1 MSGNRPIRRDTEPQ
15 PSSPERRGSIH
26 WRMVFTGVCLGLGM
40 LAALVQV
47 FVLQTVQHE
56 ELQREASRNYSRNVT
71 LDAWRGD
78 MVDRDG
84 ALLAST
90 VHRWFVSVDPSHIP
104 AEVAPQTAAILAELL
119 NDDPNRILQRINGET
134 AKKSEA
140 EALDPTTRVAR
151 AIVAPIAETMSKMF
165 GGNGRES
172 RSHLQRKMRMLEY
185 FYRMDQLRSR
195 SIYGLVDTLA
205 SVGEGV
211 ARTFDA
217 STEDLRFFRH
227 RTRRYA
233 YLVGDLDDGTKELV
247 AAARKASREQAR
259 ACREELRSMRVGGT
273 DKKDMRCADP
283 LAAIRLN
290 KEPRRYYP
298 KRELGTQ
305 LLGLVGRHSKAL
317 EGLERATDGILKGG
331 QHTTRV
337 VRDIRGRSM
346 VLEGIEEDAPISGP
360 TVELTIDQEIQA
372 LSEQALTHA
381 CEASGARAGYAVV
394 MDVATGEV
402 LGASSYPSYNPNNY
416 RSFFAE
422 RQPLLDE
429 ADARHQ
435 ALSDL
440 KWAASWPLM
449 EVAYPDTADS
459 TRLEAR
465 RALTRQQTAS
475 MEHAHAYPSAA
486 RHTAFQDVYEPGSIL
501 KVFTLAAWLQ
511 SGVRPRDHKYSL
523 MGNLWELKDS
533 EENTIS
539 DDHRH
544 DRDEADA
551 QYAIQTSSNIAF
563 GQMGLDIENNR
574 KATGE
579 PGLEDYLRK
588 FGFGSV
594 TASGFPGEAAGLLR
608 KADEWRTV
616 ETANIAFGQGMAAT
630 GIQLVSALSAL
641 GNGGRLMKPRLVR
654 RVLDSYGKEIR
665 RWDPELVAQVVD
677 EEVARTTVDLMRA
690 VVLPGGTGT
699 RAEIPEYPVAGKTG
713 TGQKAHIRPGLGYA
727 ENMWVGTFF
736 GLAPIDDPKLAV
748 IVLIDEPQG
757 KRYGGVVAAPA
768 FREIMRG
775 SLALLGE
782 PSPFY
787 VHRRAAWV
795 DPKELARRRTQ
806 PATSGRRLR
815 DAAPPIDPDFA
826 GEVPVP
832 DFGGM
837 TMDQARSTALS
848 VGLRVR
854 LAGSG
859 TAVAQDIEPQTRT
872 AAWSTVHI
880 HFEPRTPGVILTPS
894 IEAAGSKAPG
904 IELEAAPREDLL

>member
-1 MSGNRPIRRDTEPQ
+1 MSGNRPIKRSPKAK

-26 WRMVFTGVCLGLGM
+26 WRMIFTGVCLGLGM
-40 LAALVQV
+40 LAALAQV
-47 FVLQTVQHE
+47 LVLQTVQHE
-56 ELQREASRNYSRNVT
+56 ELQREASRNYSRHVT
-71 LDAWRGD
+71 LDKWRGD
-78 MVDRDG
+78 LIDRDG

-90 VHRWFVSVDPSHIP
+90 VHRWYVSVDPSHIRP
-104 AEVAPQTAAILAELL
+104 EVAPQTAALLAELL
-119 NDDPNRILQRINGET
+119 GDDANRLLLRITGQTQRQLE
-134 AKKSEA
+134 KD
-140 EALDPTTRVAR
+140 ALDPSTSVAR
-151 AIVAPIAETMSKMF
+151 AIVEPIVETMSKMW
-165 GGNGRES
+165 GGNGNES
-172 RSHLQRKMRMLEY
+172 RSHLRRKMRLLEY
-185 FYRMDQLRSR
+185 FYRMDQLRAR

-205 SVGEGV
+205 YVGEGV
-211 ARTFDA
+211 ARAFDA

-233 YLVGDLDDGTKELV
+233 YLIGDLDDSSKELV
-247 AAARKASREQAR
+247 VTAKKASRQQAR
-259 ACREELRSMRVGGT
+259 ECREEARSMRVGGT
-273 DKKDMRCADP
+273 DKKDMRCVDP
-283 LAAIRLN
+283 LAAIRLD

-305 LLGLVGRHSKAL
+305 LIGLVGRHSKAL
-317 EGLERATDGILKGG
+317 EGLERATDGILRGG

-346 VLEGIEEDAPISGP
+346 VLEGIEEDAPIAGP

-394 MDVATGEV
+394 MDIETGEV
-402 LGASSYPSYNPNNY
+402 LGAASYPTYNPNNY
-416 RSFFAE
+416 RSFFSE

-435 ALSDL
+435 ALADL
-440 KWAASWPLM
+440 RWASSWPLM
-449 EVAYPDTADS
+449 DVAYPDTAES

-486 RHTAFQDVYEPGSIL
+486 RHTAFQDVYEPGSIM

-511 SGVRPRDHKYSL
+511 SGVRPRDHKYDL
-523 MGNLWELKDS
+523 MNNLWELKDS

-544 DRDEADA
+544 YVNESDA

-579 PGLEDYLRK
+579 PGLENYLRD

-594 TASGFPGEAAGLLR
+594 STSGFPGEAAGLLR
-608 KADEWRTV
+608 KADEWATV
-616 ETANIAFGQGMAAT
+616 ETANIAFGQGIAAT
-630 GIQLVSALSAL
+630 GIQLVTALAAL
-641 GNGGRLMKPRLVR
+641 GNDGKRMKPLLVR
-654 RVLDSYGKEIR
+654 RVLDSYGNELR
-665 RWDPELVAQVVD
+665 RWEPEVLKQVVD
-677 EEVARTTVDLMRA
+677 PEVARTTIDLMRA

-699 RAEIPEYPVAGKTG
+699 RGEIPEYPVAGKTG
-713 TGQKAHIRPGLGYA
+713 TGQKAHLRPSRGYA

-736 GLAPIDDPKLAV
+736 GLAPIDDPKLAA

-775 SLALLGE
+775 SLALLGVS
-782 PSPFY
+782 SPFD
-787 VHRRAAWV
+787 VHRRVAWV
-795 DPKELARRRTQ
+795 DPNELSKRRNQQKTR
-806 PATSGRRLR
+806 ATSLKGI
-815 DAAPPIDPDFA
+815 APPVDPDFA

-837 TMDQARSTALS
+837 TMDQARSTAS
-848 VGLRVR
+848 NVGLRVR

-859 TAVAQDIEPQTRT
+859 TAVAQDIEPQTR
-872 AAWSTVHI
+872 APAWTTVNI
-880 HFEPRTPGVILTPS
+880 HFEPRTPGVVLTPS
-894 IEAAGSKAPG
+894 MEAAKIDAPDA
-904 IELEAAPREDLL
+904 ELNATPREDLL